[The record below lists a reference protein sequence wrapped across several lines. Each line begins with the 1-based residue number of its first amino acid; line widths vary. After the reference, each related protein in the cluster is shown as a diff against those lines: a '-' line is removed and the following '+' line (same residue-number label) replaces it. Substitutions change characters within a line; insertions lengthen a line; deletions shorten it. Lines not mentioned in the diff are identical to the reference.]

1 VAEVHQFALLQVGVQ
16 LYLETRGR
24 KSGGFEDRLDLGDV
38 VIGQADASGAT
49 GVQLCLHFLQN
60 GGFEFVGA
68 WGMGWLPSISRRG
81 QFWARETDVLVRL
94 LGVNYYSPIWPPL
107 GSGPGTNRRSLVG
120 DWTEIVV

>member
-1 VAEVHQFALLQVGVQ
+1 MYQFALLQVGVQ

-60 GGFEFVGA
+60 GGFELLVSGG
-68 WGMGWLPSISRRG
+68 WGRYLPYRGVVSFGLEKQMSLCIS
-81 QFWARETDVLVRL
+81 
-94 LGVNYYSPIWPPL
+94 
-107 GSGPGTNRRSLVG
+107 
-120 DWTEIVV
+120 